1 MLIHC
6 AEWSFDRANI
16 NIVYL
21 NHKRTKCGNI
31 VPLICI
37 RGPAH
42 AQHKRARQTQ
52 GNYKPGPGHPPGRKN
67 NNTLALEE
75 AAGKAMANIDDAF
88 DGDAHAFLQT
98 VYRDPNMP
106 IEVRITAAGRALRVE
121 KPVLSAAHSRVD
133 VSVDFG
139 VKLEAARERA
149 RTALCASEMR
159 SRPNTLLEA
168 K

>member
-1 MLIHC
+1 MPNTKEP
-6 AEWSFDRANI
+6 A
-16 NIVYL
+16 
-21 NHKRTKCGNI
+21 KRK
-31 VPLICI
+31 
-37 RGPAH
+37 
-42 AQHKRARQTQ
+42 
-52 GNYKPGPGHPPGRKN
+52 GNYKPGPGRPPGRKN

-75 AAGKAMANIDDAF
+75 AARKAMANIDDAF

-106 IEVRITAAGRALRVE
+106 IEVRIAAAGRALRVE

-139 VKLEAARERA
+139 EKLEAARERA
-149 RTALCASEMR
+149 REAIKSDSKLINADVASIDVSTAKL
-159 SRPNTLLEA
+159 NI